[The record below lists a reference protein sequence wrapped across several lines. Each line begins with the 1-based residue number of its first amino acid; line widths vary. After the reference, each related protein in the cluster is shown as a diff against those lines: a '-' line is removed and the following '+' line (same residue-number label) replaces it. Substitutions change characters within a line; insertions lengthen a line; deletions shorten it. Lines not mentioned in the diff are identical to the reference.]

1 MRDLRM
7 WRHALMTV
15 GVASVLMLGACSR
28 SQPTPSAAVAATP
41 ASTIHAAADFVDR
54 VWRVQASSAVEPGM
68 LYVFLSDGTLLITAH
83 GSTPT
88 LGQWRYE
95 NGALMMIEEGQ
106 SYPTDIV
113 ALTADRFTIRS
124 HNPGTPVEITLER
137 AAR

>member
-7 WRHALMTV
+7 WRYALMTISI
-15 GVASVLMLGACSR
+15 ASVLVLGACSR
-28 SQPTPSAAVAATP
+28 SEPATPPVAA
-41 ASTIHAAADFVDR
+41 AAPGTVNAPADFVDR

-68 LYVFLSDGTLLITAH
+68 LYVFLSDGTLVIAAH

-88 LGQWRYE
+88 LGKWRYE
-95 NGALMMIEEGQ
+95 NGALTMIEEGQ

-113 ALTADRFTIRS
+113 ALSAGQFTIRS

-137 AAR
+137 AAP